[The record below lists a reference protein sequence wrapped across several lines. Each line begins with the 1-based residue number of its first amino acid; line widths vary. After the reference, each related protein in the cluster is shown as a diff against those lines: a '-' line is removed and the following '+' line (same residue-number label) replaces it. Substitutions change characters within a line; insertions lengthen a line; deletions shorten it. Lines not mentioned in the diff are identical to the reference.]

1 MCWADQVK
9 WLEVSLTVSPE
20 LAEAVAEVIGR
31 FTREGVV
38 MEQLALPDKG
48 GESAVMETQV
58 RVFGYLLADGSLEEH
73 KNRLEEALWY
83 LGRIQPLPQAQYRPI
98 KDQDWME
105 SWKKHY
111 QPIAIGRRLEILP
124 AWAESRDAA
133 RLPVRINPGMA
144 FGTGTHPTT
153 QLCLE
158 LMETY
163 LRPGMRVFDIGCGSG
178 ILSAAAVRLGAASVG
193 AVDTD
198 PASVASTREN
208 CELNQVAGQVEI
220 EQGSLHTILTR
231 RFGSPQAPLVV
242 ANILAS
248 VILGLFESGL
258 ADALEPGG
266 ILLLSGILEDQVEE
280 ILQTGA
286 ENGLVHLETR
296 LIDDWAAIA
305 LKKPLAHPAA

>member
-1 MCWADQVK
+1 MCWVDQVK

-20 LAEAVAEVIGR
+20 LAEAVAELIGR

-38 MEQLALPDKG
+38 IEQLALPDKG
-48 GESAVMETQV
+48 GEKAVMDTQV
-58 RVFGYLLADGSLEEH
+58 RVFGYLLADGSLEDH

-83 LGRIQPLPQAQYRPI
+83 LSRIQPLPQVQYRPI

-105 SWKKHY
+105 SWKQHY
-111 QPIAIGRRLEILP
+111 QPIPIGQRLEILP
-124 AWAESRDAA
+124 AWAERRSPA
-133 RLPVRINPGMA
+133 RLAVRINPGMA

-163 LRPGMRVFDIGCGSG
+163 LRPGTQVFDIGCGSG
-178 ILSAAAVRLGAASVG
+178 ILSVAAARLGAASVG

-208 CELNQVAGQVEI
+208 CELNQVASQVEI
-220 EQGSLHTILTR
+220 EQGSLHTILAG

-242 ANILAS
+242 ANILSS

-258 ADALEPGG
+258 ADAVEPGG

-280 ILQTGA
+280 ILQTGG
-286 ENGLVHLETR
+286 ENGLAHLETR
-296 LIDDWAAIA
+296 RIEDWAAIA
-305 LKKPLAHPAA
+305 LEKPPAKPAA

>member
-1 MCWADQVK
+1 MCWVDQVK

-20 LAEAVAEVIGR
+20 LAEAIAEVIGR

-38 MEQLALPDKG
+38 IEQLALPNEG
-48 GESAVMETQV
+48 SETTIMDPQV

-73 KNRLEEALWY
+73 KNRVEEALWY
-83 LGRIQPLPQAQYRPI
+83 LGRIQPLPPAKYRPI

-105 SWKKHY
+105 SWKQHY
-111 QPIAIGRRLEILP
+111 QPIPIGQRLEILP
-124 AWAESRDAA
+124 AWVERPNPD

-158 LMETY
+158 LMEKY
-163 LRPGMRVFDIGCGSG
+163 LRPGIRVFDIGCGSG
-178 ILSAAAVRLGAASVG
+178 ILSVAAARLGAASVG

-198 PASVASTREN
+198 PASVSSTQEN
-208 CELNQVAGQVEI
+208 CELNQVLGLVEV
-220 EQGSLHTILTR
+220 EQGSLHTILAG

-242 ANILAS
+242 TNILAS

-258 ADALEPGG
+258 ADAVEPEGA
-266 ILLLSGILEDQVEE
+266 LLLSGILEDQVES
-280 ILQTGA
+280 ILQKAA
-286 ENGLVHLETR
+286 ESGMTHLETR
-296 LIDDWAAIA
+296 LIEDWAAIA
-305 LKKPLAHPAA
+305 LKK